1 MIKHLLTLILSLL
14 MFGAY
19 AQKGTTVYY
28 LTKTGRVV
36 SSKEQADF
44 CLMILPPDTSVD
56 KHLFIVKEFYPNG
69 KIGLITGS
77 LTNALPLRLQ
87 GSYIAF
93 FANGHKKDIKSFDN
107 GIPVGDL
114 IEYYPNGKL
123 YDIKTYKPD
132 SKLFLKQCNDS
143 TGAVLAEDGNGKWIK
158 FINGDFKNNYIEG
171 EVKNGIEE
179 GEWHGK
185 QDDTTD
191 MLWEYKEGRLI
202 SSKNFDKTGKEIHN
216 KIFTSVEQVPEFPG
230 GLEAFAKFLQKHL
243 RYPEDAKENNRQGKV
258 FISFVVEQDGTLTD
272 IKIARGA
279 GYGLDEEA
287 LRVMELSPRWKPGL
301 QNGKP
306 VRVQYSVPISF
317 SLGNQ

>member
-19 AQKGTTVYY
+19 AQKGTTIYY
-28 LTKTGRVV
+28 LTKTGQVV
-36 SSKEQADF
+36 STKDQADF
-44 CLMILPPDTSVD
+44 FLEILPPDTSID
-56 KHLFIVKEFYPNG
+56 KSLFIVKEFYPNG
-69 KIGLITGS
+69 KIGLIAGS
-77 LTNALPLRLQ
+77 LTNTLPLRLQ

-93 FANGHKKDIKSFDN
+93 FANGHKKDIKNFDK

-132 SKLFLKQCNDS
+132 NKLFLKQCNDS
-143 TGAVLAEDGNGKWIK
+143 TGTVLAEDGNGKWIK
-158 FINGDFKNNYIEG
+158 FIDGDFKNNYYIEG

-191 MLWEYKEGRLI
+191 MLWEYKEGRMI
-202 SSKNFDKTGKEIHN
+202 SSKNFDKTGKEIQN
-216 KIFTSVEQVPEFPG
+216 KIFTSVEQLPQFPG
-230 GLEAFAKFLQKHL
+230 GFGAFGRFLQINIH
-243 RYPEDAKENNRQGKV
+243 YPAKAMENNTQGHV
-258 FISFVVEQDGTLTD
+258 FISFVVEQDGTLSN
-272 IKIARGA
+272 IKVAK
-279 GYGLDEEA
+279 GLGDGCDEEA
-287 LRVMELSPRWKPGL
+287 LRVMNISPRWKPGM
-301 QNGKP
+301 QNSRP

-317 SLGNQ
+317 